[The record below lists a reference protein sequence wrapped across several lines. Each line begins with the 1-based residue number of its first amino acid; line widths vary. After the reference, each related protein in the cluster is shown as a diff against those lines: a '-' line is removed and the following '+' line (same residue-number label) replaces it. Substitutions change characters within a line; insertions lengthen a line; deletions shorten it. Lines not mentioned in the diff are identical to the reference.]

1 MRVPSDI
8 DDRSK
13 KVIKFLMVLAFW
25 YSVGALFSVIVTISD
40 AAVEAVAADAD
51 QAIVVGAIV
60 VIGAVADTPL
70 GRHPM
75 LVFRFEGADGAMLP
89 PIALLVDAPTMRNIP
104 GIITGAANA
113 AIRRAGA
120 S

>member
-51 QAIVVGAIV
+51 AWQ
-60 VIGAVADTPL
+60 PL
-70 GRHPM
+70 GSN
-75 LVFRFEGADGAMLP
+75 E
-89 PIALLVDAPTMRNIP
+89 
-104 GIITGAANA
+104 AA
-113 AIRRAGA
+113 R
-120 S
+120 

>member
-1 MRVPSDI
+1 MSGEHGSWHVPFEES
-8 DDRSK
+8 SGPPEP
-13 KVIKFLMVLAFW
+13 LH
-25 YSVGALFSVIVTISD
+25 
-40 AAVEAVAADAD
+40 DAD